1 MVRVLCADISGN
13 HRTDMLTRSPM
24 ARSRPT
30 TAPKPP
36 KTRKCAAKGCHNR
49 FVPRSMGHKVCPNV
63 DCAVQVVAADN
74 EKKRRHAVKADR
86 ARDAVKRVSLKS
98 LSDWIKDVQVVFNRF
113 IRLRDQL
120 AGHRCISSGRV
131 LNWTGNETDAGHF
144 RSRGSAPHLRFN
156 EDNCHAQS
164 KKDNR
169 YGSGNAVEYRI
180 GLIKRIGI
188 ERVEALESN
197 NTPRKYAISE
207 LIALKA
213 HYAGEIKAIKSKL
226 PDSGFIPISMGDVA
240 AKPDVEEDWPEE
252 DYSEY

>member
-1 MVRVLCADISGN
+1 
-13 HRTDMLTRSPM
+13 MLTNSPM
-24 ARSRPT
+24 SRTKPIPGPK
-30 TAPKPP
+30 APRM
-36 KTRKCAAKGCHNR
+36 RKCAAKGCQNR
-49 FVPRSMGHKVCPNV
+49 FAPRSITHKACGL
-63 DCAVQVVAADN
+63 DCSVVIVEADN

-86 ARDAVKRVSLKS
+86 ARDAVKRESLKS
-98 LSDWIKDVQVVFNRF
+98 LSDWIKDVQVVFNKF

-120 AGHRCISSGRV
+120 AGHSCISSGRV

-197 NTPRKYAISE
+197 NTPQKYTIDKLRILKINYQAKIKE
-207 LIALKA
+207 LK
-213 HYAGEIKAIKSKL
+213 GR
-226 PDSGFIPISMGDVA
+226 MT
-240 AKPDVEEDWPEE
+240 
-252 DYSEY
+252 

>member
-1 MVRVLCADISGN
+1 M
-13 HRTDMLTRSPM
+13 
-24 ARSRPT
+24 
-30 TAPKPP
+30 
-36 KTRKCAAKGCHNR
+36 RKCAAKGCQNR
-49 FVPRSMGHKVCPNV
+49 FAPRTTLHKFCGRECVFKQMQHDDDQDV
-63 DCAVQVVAADN
+63 
-74 EKKRRHAVKADR
+74 KRRRKEER
-86 ARDAVKRVSLKS
+86 KKDAVKRESLKS

-120 AGHRCISSGRV
+120 AGHRCISSGRI

-169 YGSGNAVEYRI
+169 YGAGNTVEYRI

-197 NTPRKYAISE
+197 NILRKYTIDQLRVVKINYQAKIKE
-207 LIALKA
+207 LK
-213 HYAGEIKAIKSKL
+213 GR
-226 PDSGFIPISMGDVA
+226 MT
-240 AKPDVEEDWPEE
+240 
-252 DYSEY
+252 